1 MFEGNPRIVPEDGN
15 WEIVMTFLIGFVAI
29 AAVLRLASLAVSI
42 RNEKRL
48 RREGAVE
55 YGAATSRVLASTHI
69 AFYLAAIAEGVWRA
83 APFSWVNATGLV
95 VYVFAMGAL
104 FWVILTLGRFWT
116 VKIFIAGD
124 HRLNSNWVFR
134 TVRHPNYFLNM
145 IPELIGF
152 ALALQ
157 AYMTLI
163 VGLPIYAVI
172 LHRRIQEEEQAMRRH
187 FSDY

>member
-1 MFEGNPRIVPEDGN
+1 
-15 WEIVMTFLIGFVAI
+15 MTFLIGFVVFAT
-29 AAVLRLASLAVSI
+29 VLRLGSLAVSI

-55 YGAATSRVLASTHI
+55 YGAGTSRVLASTHVG
-69 AFYLAAIAEGVWRA
+69 FYLAAIAESVWRA

-95 VYVFAMGAL
+95 VYTLSMVML

-134 TVRHPNYFLNM
+134 TVRHPNYFLNI
-145 IPELIGF
+145 IPELVGF

-172 LHRRIQEEEQAMRRH
+172 LHRRIQEEEQAMRDR
-187 FSDY
+187 FPEY

>member
-1 MFEGNPRIVPEDGN
+1 
-15 WEIVMTFLIGFVAI
+15 MTFLIGFVVV
-29 AAVLRLASLAVSI
+29 AALLRLASLAVSI

-55 YGAATSRVLASTHI
+55 YGAATSGVLASTHI
-69 AFYLAAIAEGVWRA
+69 AFYLAAIAEGVWRG

-95 VYVFAMGAL
+95 LYVLSMGML

-116 VKIFIAGD
+116 VKVLIAGD
-124 HRLNSNWVFR
+124 HRLNTNWVFR

-145 IPELIGF
+145 IPELVGF

-163 VGLPIYAVI
+163 VGLPVYAVI
-172 LHRRIQEEEQAMRRH
+172 LYRRIQEEEQAMRDR
-187 FSDY
+187 FPDY